1 MYDESDII
9 EKEPR
14 MSLDPEL
21 LRRAM
26 RAWTSGVTI
35 VTAAHEG
42 RQHGMTVS
50 SFTSVALEPPL
61 VMVSLQIGARTHE
74 LVRLSSHFGLTVLAE
89 DQRELSARF
98 AGQVADGDDRM
109 AGLAVSTLVS
119 GAPLLEGGLAW
130 LDCRVTQAIPAGT
143 NTLFLAEV
151 LEARAFEHGRPL
163 VYFDRDYRRLE
174 TG

>member
-1 MYDESDII
+1 
-9 EKEPR
+9 

-26 RAWTSGVTI
+26 RTWTSGVTI

-42 RQHGMTVS
+42 RRHGMTVS

-61 VMVSLQIGARTHE
+61 VMVSLQTGARTHQ
-74 LVRLSSHFGLTVLAE
+74 LVSLSGHFGVTVLA
-89 DQRELSARF
+89 DGQRELSSRF
-98 AGQVADGDDRM
+98 AGQVADSEDRLS
-109 AGLAVSTLVS
+109 GVAVATLVS

-130 LDCRVTQAIPAGT
+130 LDCRVTQAILAGT

-151 LEARAFEHGRPL
+151 LEARAFDDGRPL
-163 VYFDRDYRRLE
+163 VYFDRDYRGLE
-174 TG
+174 PG